1 MDYVSTYKPSHFLIN
16 VLLKKCSCL
25 HMRRS
30 LWLQWKRLI
39 YVCRREYSVMSN
51 SLQLQNVIYYM
62 KSESEVT
69 QSYLTLC
76 DPEDCGLLGSSVY
89 GIFQARILT
98 WVAISFSR
106 GSSRLRVQTG
116 FSHIARR
123 LYHLSHQGIPIYY
136 ILCRELGIDL
146 EVLHLDLLR
155 SSLQQ

>member
-1 MDYVSTYKPSHFLIN
+1 
-16 VLLKKCSCL
+16 
-25 HMRRS
+25 MRRS

-39 YVCRREYSVMSN
+39 YVCRLECSVMSN

-69 QSYLTLC
+69 QSYLTLS
-76 DPEDCGLLGSSVY
+76 DPVDCGLLGSSVY
-89 GIFQARILT
+89 GIFQARILA

-123 LYHLSHQGIPIYY
+123 LFTI
-136 ILCRELGIDL
+136 
-146 EVLHLDLLR
+146 
-155 SSLQQ
+155 